1 MRNISTSI
9 ERQIG
14 GLTRLDERSLYLRR
28 QVVKIF
34 EHSRRGHLGAT
45 YSLIEI
51 LRVLYDDILHY
62 DSSRPKWEKRDRCI
76 LSKGHGCLALYV
88 VLADRGFYSET
99 DLWKFC
105 KADGILGGHPDAHKI
120 PGVEASTGALGH
132 GLSIGIGMALAARA
146 GGSSHR
152 VFVVVGDGECNE
164 GSIWEAALSAGNKG
178 LSNLCVMVDYNK
190 QQSYDTTFAV
200 QNLEPFTDK
209 WKSFGFAVGEVD
221 GHDVNALREILS
233 GVPLKRDK
241 PTAIICHTVK
251 GKGVEFAENNLAW
264 HHKSKISDEDLS
276 AMYDALGRP

>member
-1 MRNISTSI
+1 MSNISASI

-14 GLTRLDERSLYLRR
+14 GLTTLDERSLYLRR

-51 LRVLYDDILHY
+51 LRVLYDDILRY

-88 VLADRGFYSET
+88 ILADRGFYPET

-146 GGSSHR
+146 SGSSHR

-178 LSNLCVMVDYNK
+178 LSNLCVLVDYNK
-190 QQSYDTTFAV
+190 QQSYDTTYSV

-221 GHDVNALREILS
+221 GHDVAALREIL
-233 GVPLKRDK
+233 GGIPLERDR
-241 PTAIICHTVK
+241 PTAVICHTVK
-251 GKGVEFAENNLAW
+251 GKGIDFAENNLAW

-276 AMYDALGRP
+276 AMYDALRRL

>member
-1 MRNISTSI
+1 MKNISV
-9 ERQIG
+9 
-14 GLTRLDERSLYLRR
+14 LTEKQVGRSAALDERSLYLRR
-28 QVVKIF
+28 KVVEIF

-51 LRVLYDDILHY
+51 LRVLYEDILRY
-62 DSSRPKWEKRDRCI
+62 DPARPKWEKRDRCI

-88 VLADRGFYSET
+88 VLAEMGFFQEAE
-99 DLWKFC
+99 LWKFC